1 MPFITR
7 AKSPVLNDP
16 APAKVFEELVGARI
30 MESPKCT
37 IQLGPTLSILTFP
50 IIAGIVPL
58 LAYGYSPLLYDGI
71 RLEVRSIIS
80 ECHIVTEAHILW

>member
-30 MESPKCT
+30 MESPKFT
-37 IQLGPTLSILTFP
+37 IELGPTLSILTFP
-50 IIAGIVPL
+50 IMAGIVPL
-58 LAYGYSPLLYDGI
+58 LAYGYSPLLYDGF
-71 RLEVRSIIS
+71 RLDVRFVIS
-80 ECHIVTEAHILW
+80 EYHIVADTHILW